1 MKEEAENLEKK
12 SLKDKVLDIKE
23 NIYQNPK
30 KFYVYSM
37 FVLVAFFL
45 FSLWRDFYYPPNYYS
60 SMEIPSIQTKSE
72 QEIDVLKEKEK
83 NKENE
88 SKEILSELKELR
100 TKKESGQMTKED
112 SVRAEFLMNKYNEL
126 NNGGF

>member
-1 MKEEAENLEKK
+1 
-12 SLKDKVLDIKE
+12 
-23 NIYQNPK
+23 
-30 KFYVYSM
+30 
-37 FVLVAFFL
+37 
-45 FSLWRDFYYPPNYYS
+45 
-60 SMEIPSIQTKSE
+60 MEIPSIQTKSE

>member
-1 MKEEAENLEKK
+1 MKEEVENLEKK

-23 NIYQNPK
+23 MIYQNPK
-30 KFYVYSM
+30 KFYIYSM

-60 SMEIPSIQTKSE
+60 SMEIPSIQNKSE